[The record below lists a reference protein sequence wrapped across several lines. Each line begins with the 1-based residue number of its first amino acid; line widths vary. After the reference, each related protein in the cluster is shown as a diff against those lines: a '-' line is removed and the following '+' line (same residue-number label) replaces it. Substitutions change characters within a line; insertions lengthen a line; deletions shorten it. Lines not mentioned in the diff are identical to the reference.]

1 MLQLEKIKEGIMS
14 EFYFINGKFVEAE
27 KAFIPVRT
35 HAFLYGT
42 AVFEGIRAYWNDEE
56 KQLYVFRA
64 KEHYERLI
72 RSAKIMYMETPYNV
86 EEYCDITKKLMA
98 KNNYK
103 QDAYMR
109 PTLYKSAQKVGP
121 GLFDND
127 DSFMII
133 SNKMGDYIDTS
144 KGLKVCVSSWRR
156 NSDNAIPPRAKVAGS
171 YANAALIKTDAHNAG
186 FDDAIVLDEAGQV
199 TEGSAMNLFLVQN
212 GKLVTSTKTDNIL
225 VGVTRNTII
234 EIAKDLGIETEER
247 AIDRTELYISDEA
260 FYCGTGAQVSPI
272 TSIDNRTLGDG
283 KVGPI
288 SKELQKLYFDIVKGK
303 VAKYKHWCMP
313 VY

>member
-1 MLQLEKIKEGIMS
+1 MTEYVYL
-14 EFYFINGKFVEAE
+14 NGEYVDIA
-27 KAFIPVRT
+27 KASIPVRT
-35 HAFLYGT
+35 YAFLYGT
-42 AVFEGIRAYWNDEE
+42 AVFEGIRAYWNEEE

-64 KEHYERLI
+64 KEHYERLQ
-72 RSAKIMYMETPYNV
+72 RSAKIMYMESPHTV
-86 EEYCDITKKLMA
+86 EEYCKITVDLMK
-98 KNNYK
+98 KNNYRE
-103 QDAYMR
+103 DAYMR

-121 GLFDND
+121 GLFDNP

-144 KGLKVCVSSWRR
+144 KGLSVCVSSWRR
-156 NSDNAIPPRAKVAGS
+156 NSDNAIPPRAKVAGG

-186 FDDAIVLDEAGQV
+186 FDDAVVLDEQGQV

-212 GKLVTSTKTDNIL
+212 GRLVTTMRTDDIL

-234 EIAKDLGIETEER
+234 ELAKDVLGLEVEER

-272 TSIDNRTLGDG
+272 VKIDNRKLGDG
-283 KVGPI
+283 TVGPI
-288 SKELQKLYFDIVKGK
+288 AKDLQKLYFEVVKGK
-303 VAKYKHWCMP
+303 VPKYKKWCMP